1 LQDGI
6 KSRRK
11 FLDGLGNQLKG
22 LKRSTAP
29 LQEHLALPITVE
41 EKRKGAA
48 RLLPPPLYV
57 TYTQLAAAREAFD
70 DDFEVHIEGSV
81 ADAEALQRKAAAAEE
96 EEARRREE
104 GAAAETVAEAE
115 YKAAGT
121 FAGDEEETR
130 KSKRARVSENER
142 AVDES
147 DPYAAHPL
155 RVELRLGGA
164 SFTFTYLHN
173 LHVVTANVKPR
184 EGGASA
190 NKGNRR
196 GKGGGDETV
205 DDDLLVNLFPGDTGA
220 DTPNIANKLRVAGF
234 EYDRSRRDRPYRW
247 AQHLAGLDFLAPV
260 PVGRAPGAD
269 AETGVAKHQQQ
280 ARVRNVLA
288 ALRAR
293 MASRSALK

>member
-1 LQDGI
+1 M
-6 KSRRK
+6 
-11 FLDGLGNQLKG
+11 
-22 LKRSTAP
+22 
-29 LQEHLALPITVE
+29 
-41 EKRKGAA
+41 
-48 RLLPPPLYV
+48 

-104 GAAAETVAEAE
+104 GAAAETVAGAE

-130 KSKRARVSENER
+130 KSKRARFRRTNVRWTRATRTRRTPCGWSFGWAGRHVYLPPQPARRHRER
-142 AVDES
+142 ETARGRGEREQGE
-147 DPYAAHPL
+147 H
-155 RVELRLGGA
+155 EGQGGRRRDRRRRP
-164 SFTFTYLHN
+164 
-173 LHVVTANVKPR
+173 PR
-184 EGGASA
+184 QP
-190 NKGNRR
+190 
-196 GKGGGDETV
+196 
-205 DDDLLVNLFPGDTGA
+205 FPGDTGA

-288 ALRAR
+288 ALRAGWR
-293 MASRSALK
+293 PDLRLSEYPLG